1 MAGNIIPAIAT
12 TNAMTASLCVLQ
24 GFKVLREDLSK
35 AKMVFLA
42 PNGTE
47 RRMTTETL
55 SPPNPECAICSVAQT
70 TLEVDISRATL
81 NDLVEGVLR
90 LQLGYGDEFR
100 VNKDNFILYDPEED
114 THLDKTFSE
123 LGLKNDS
130 SITIIDEADEE
141 AKVNLV
147 LHIAAKDMSQDAEPI
162 HLAHKI
168 QIPPQPPKAKSAAPE
183 ANGHTQPATN
193 GATNGTTNGITT
205 TNGASTDKRKRS
217 ADEAELESELVK
229 KKGKVAAAP
238 DDDDIVLVEDSS
250 NGAIVIDDD

>member
-24 GFKVLREDLSK
+24 GFKVLREELSK

-47 RRMTTETL
+47 RRMTTEAL

-90 LQLGYGDEFR
+90 LQLGYGEEFR
-100 VNKDNFILYDPEED
+100 INKDNIILYDPEED
-114 THLDKTFSE
+114 THLSKTFSD

-130 SITIIDEADEE
+130 SVTIIDEADEE

-147 LHIAAKDMSQDAEPI
+147 LHIAAKDMGQDTEPI
-162 HLAHKI
+162 HLTKKI
-168 QIPPQPPKAKSAAPE
+168 TIPSQPAKAANAAPE
-183 ANGHTQPATN
+183 ANGHAHP
-193 GATNGTTNGITT
+193 ATNGTTNGT
-205 TNGASTDKRKRS
+205 TNGATNGMVNGKRKRP
-217 ADEAELESELVK
+217 ADEAELEVELVK
-229 KKGKVAAAP
+229 KKGKVATAP
-238 DDDDIVLVEDSS
+238 DDDDDVVLVDDSS